1 MKPAL
6 IVMSHGKFSNEII
19 ESAKMILG
27 NIEGYETVSML
38 NEEGFEI
45 TSKKLQKCID
55 KLDINNILILV
66 DLYGGTPFNIAN
78 IFLHKKNNI
87 RLIAGMNL
95 AMIIEY
101 FSSNTEDLDAL
112 VNEIIKAG
120 KDNISIPMLEEDNN
134 IELDE

>member
-1 MKPAL
+1 MKLHSIFGINGLARTCL
-6 IVMSHGKFSNEII
+6 CCGKIIGYTPVGDNVDEDLSNSKQI
-19 ESAKMILG
+19 ADA
-27 NIEGYETVSML
+27 TVCK
-38 NEEGFEI
+38 E
-45 TSKKLQKCID
+45 CID
-55 KLDINNILILV
+55 KLDRNNILILV

-101 FSSNTEDLDAL
+101 FSSNTEDLDVL

-120 KDNISIPMLEEDNN
+120 KDNISIPMLEEYNN

>member
-1 MKPAL
+1 MKPNL
-6 IVMSHGKFSNEII
+6 IVMSHGKFCYEIM

-27 NIEGYETVSML
+27 DIEGYETVSML
-38 NEEGFEI
+38 DEEGFER
-45 TSKKLQKCID
+45 TSKKLEKCID
-55 KLDINNILILV
+55 ELIENNILILV

-78 IFLHKKNNI
+78 IFSQKKSNI

-101 FSSNTEDLDAL
+101 FSSDIEDIDIL

-120 KDNISIPMLEEDNN
+120 KDNISIPILEEDND
-134 IELDE
+134 IDLDE

>member
-27 NIEGYETVSML
+27 NIEGYETVSMH

-55 KLDINNILILV
+55 KLDRNNILILV

-101 FSSNTEDLDAL
+101 FSSNTEDLDVL

>member
-27 NIEGYETVSML
+27 NIEGYETVSMH

-55 KLDINNILILV
+55 KLDRNNILILV

-101 FSSNTEDLDAL
+101 FSSNTEDLDVL

-120 KDNISIPMLEEDNN
+120 KDNISIPMLEEYNN

>member
-1 MKPAL
+1 MKPNL
-6 IVMSHGKFSNEII
+6 IVMSHGKFCNELI

-27 NIEGYETVSML
+27 NIEGYEIVSML
-38 NEEGFEI
+38 EEEGFEI
-45 TSKKLQKCID
+45 TSKKLEKCIN
-55 KLDINNILILV
+55 KLGINSILIFV

-78 IFLHKKNNI
+78 IFLQKQNNI

-101 FSSNTEDLDAL
+101 FSSDTEDIDIL

-120 KDNISIPMLEEDNN
+120 KDNISIPIFEEDND
-134 IELDE
+134 IDLDG